1 MNKATMTINTK
12 KQFFWSKI
20 QKNLLFILLV
30 LQFAA
35 CAKNERFKIDSF
47 KTQAGW
53 GYTIS
58 AKNKILIKQSI
69 IPAISTVKSFSSE
82 EDALKTAKLVVSKL
96 DQNMSPTITKN
107 DLILLKIKF

>member
-1 MNKATMTINTK
+1 MIINTE
-12 KQFFWSKI
+12 KQFFWTKI

-30 LQFAA
+30 LQFTA
-35 CAKNERFKIDSF
+35 CGKTETFKIDSF
-47 KTQAGW
+47 QTKTGW

-69 IPAISTVKSFSSE
+69 IPVISTVKSFSSE
-82 EDALKTAKLVVSKL
+82 EDALKTAHLVVSKL

-107 DLILLKIKF
+107 DLILLKIKL

>member
-1 MNKATMTINTK
+1 MIINTK
-12 KQFFWSKI
+12 KQFFWGKI

-30 LQFAA
+30 LQFAG
-35 CAKNERFKIDSF
+35 CAKTETFKVDSF
-47 KTQAGW
+47 KTKTGW

-58 AKNKILIKQSI
+58 DKNKILIKQSI
-69 IPAISTVKSFSSE
+69 IPVISNTKSFSTE

-96 DQNMSPTITKN
+96 DKNMPPTLTKN

>member
-1 MNKATMTINTK
+1 MIINTK

-30 LQFAA
+30 LQFTA
-35 CAKNERFKIDSF
+35 CAKNETFKIDSF
-47 KTQAGW
+47 KTKTGW

-58 AKNKILIKQSI
+58 SKNKILIKQSI
-69 IPAISTVKSFSSE
+69 IPVISTAKSFSTE
-82 EDALKTAKLVVSKL
+82 EEALKTAKLVVSKL
-96 DQNMSPTITKN
+96 DRNMSPTLTKN

>member
-1 MNKATMTINTK
+1 MIINTK
-12 KQFFWSKI
+12 KQFFWSNI

-30 LQFAA
+30 LLFTA
-35 CAKNERFKIDSF
+35 CAKKETFKIDAF
-47 KTQAGW
+47 QTKTGW

-58 AKNKILIKQSI
+58 AQNKILIKQSI
-69 IPAISTVKSFSSE
+69 IPVISTAKSFSSE
-82 EDALKTAKLVVSKL
+82 EDALKTGQLVVSKL